1 MHPDER
7 RERVEYKE
15 TAARIGR
22 ATTESKPGNV
32 RMNGER
38 CMETLRHLSKVLSEL
53 FDNLSPMLI
62 PEGKDLPEESMVEA
76 TSPTNRSE
84 VAMQIDIIGKEI
96 AEQIRRIER
105 VRGRIDL

>member
-22 ATTESKPGNV
+22 ATTKNELGNIKLA
-32 RMNGER
+32 GEL

-53 FDNLSPMLI
+53 HGDLSPVLM
-62 PEGKDLPEESMVEA
+62 PEREDSPVRGTIEEASK
-76 TSPTNRSE
+76 PCLSE
-84 VAMQIDIIGKEI
+84 VAMQIHAIGAGIADEII
-96 AEQIRRIER
+96 RIER
-105 VRGRIDL
+105 IRERIDL